1 MIWYHLIEFQ
11 YFLEKMRKIISHWKK
26 IVFFLFSVK
35 TYFFVQFISFL
46 QKIHYYL
53 LCFPRTFSNLML
65 YTKTKLYLVYLR
77 IQWFLKRIDH
87 YIVPRSEATSAKHP
101 VFVLY
106 SNPVSHLFY
115 YVFGNTINVSFAERQ
130 YLLITIN
137 YIWYSNFVNVLIYI
151 IILIKYLVYKKRH
164 IIFSKIC
171 YILWYF

>member
-1 MIWYHLIEFQ
+1 MYNLYLF
-11 YFLEKMRKIISHWKK
+11 YKKFII
-26 IVFFLFSVK
+26 
-35 TYFFVQFISFL
+35 TYYV
-46 QKIHYYL
+46 
-53 LCFPRTFSNLML
+53 FPRTFSNLML
-65 YTKTKLYLVYLR
+65 YTKTKLYLVCLR

-87 YIVPRSEATSAKHP
+87 YLVPRSEATSAKHP

-115 YVFGNTINVSFAERQ
+115 YVYGNTINDSFAERQ

-164 IIFSKIC
+164 TIFSTIC